1 MASPVTHTNI
11 TIRNDIGVCRGL
23 CGARTDGPGIRP
35 GAFGLDLPRR
45 EAWNRMDCDRARTLA
60 LETTRQTGHLDTAQ
74 EILDS
79 RTACQ

>member
-1 MASPVTHTNI
+1 MTSASAA
-11 TIRNDIGVCRGL
+11 GFAG
-23 CGARTDGPGIRP
+23 GPHGWAGHPP

-60 LETTRQTGHLDTAQ
+60 LETTRQTGHVDTAQ
-74 EILDS
+74 ELLDG